1 MNRLFRLFPVLFIV
15 SLFLLF
21 VHSFVL
27 AQEAPQTLAPDT
39 PLTGELTAENVA
51 DVYRIQAEAETTV
64 TVTVSSETLPLAMI
78 LTDAQ
83 GVVFAE
89 VTADEIGDTALES
102 FAIETSGLYFVTVF
116 AAPGADPAVGTYEI
130 LLTVAEPVA
139 EVTPETTD
147 EVAEVAPTAAPE
159 TTQTVAALQP
169 PTDILLNNGMEVRLS
184 WNAAVDLNLEVRD
197 PLGNSLFFD
206 SRTTPIGGE
215 FGFDVNGLC
224 EVITENPVET
234 ATWPAGFLPT
244 GSYEILVFYRED
256 CEGISQTIDFTLN
269 VTVDGQALEPVN
281 ATLPPPPAADVDSVY
296 LANYVVNADGTA
308 SINEGGYYP
317 DTSINQLPAPVE
329 EVTASTTPIQFD
341 TPVQGAIFEQQD
353 YVAYSFDAAADDV
366 VTVQMTATSG
376 SLDTLL
382 QLIGPS
388 GNVVEVNDDFNG
400 TNSTIA
406 NARLLQEGTY
416 TIVATRYGKELG
428 GTEGEFQLVLSG
440 STDTLPSNLANLNL
454 PDGDIEVYLT
464 WETNADL
471 QLLVRDPAGQAIFDD
486 QPRSTSG
493 GLLAANGNVGC
504 QVSEGTA
511 VSYIYW
517 PLGLLRPGI
526 YETEVW
532 FQNQCGDTTP
542 PEFTL
547 TIVVDGE
554 VVAVERRIPAFNDRY
569 VQTFV
574 VEADGSARVLPGG
587 FNSEGTAGF
596 DFRSEPALPI
606 QENTPVNGSITLDN
620 AFDVYSFQGTAGDV
634 VTINMVATQG
644 TLDTKVFLVGPSGA
658 ELIFN
663 DDADPALVTGVEGR
677 TTDSLISAFTLTET
691 GEYLIVAT
699 RFGAVNGG
707 TTGGYR
713 LTLQSASN

>member
-1 MNRLFRLFPVLFIV
+1 MNRIFRLFPILIVLSV
-15 SLFLLF
+15 MMLLAQNW
-21 VHSFVL
+21 VL
-27 AQEAPQTLAPDT
+27 AQEVPTTLTPDAPIA
-39 PLTGELTAENVA
+39 GELSAENIS
-51 DVYRIQAEAETTV
+51 DVYRLQAEADTTLTV
-64 TVTVSSETLPLAMI
+64 TATSDALPLAMI

-83 GVVFAE
+83 GVAYAE
-89 VTADEIGDTALES
+89 VVADDLGVATLDS
-102 FAIETSGLYFVTVF
+102 FAIEISGLYFVTVF
-116 AAPGADPAVGTYEI
+116 AAPGAESAGGAYEI
-130 LLTVAEPVA
+130 LLTLEGEAAAET
-139 EVTPETTD
+139 TPETTEAVED
-147 EVAEVAPTAAPE
+147 APTTAPE
-159 TTQTVAALQP
+159 TTEPAALQP
-169 PTDILLNNGMEVRLS
+169 PTDILLNNGMEVRLE
-184 WNAAVDLNLEVRD
+184 WDAAVDLNLEVRD
-197 PLGNSLFFD
+197 PLSNSLFFD
-206 SRTTPIGGE
+206 SRTSPIGGE

-224 EVITENPVET
+224 EVITPDPVET

-244 GSYEILVFYRED
+244 GSYEILVFYRQD
-256 CEGISQTIDFTLN
+256 CEGISQTIDFTLT
-269 VTVDGQALEPVN
+269 VTVDGQTLETVS

-308 SINEGGYYP
+308 SINQGGYYP

-329 EVTASTTPIQFD
+329 EVTANPRPIQRD
-341 TPVQGAIFEQQD
+341 VPVQGAIFEQQD
-353 YVAYSFDAAADDV
+353 YVAYTFAAEADEV
-366 VTVQMTATSG
+366 VTIQMTATSG

-388 GNVVEVNDDFNG
+388 GAVVEVNDDFEG

-406 NARLLQEGTY
+406 NARLLQAGTY
-416 TIVATRYGKELG
+416 TIVASRYGKEIG

-547 TIVVDGE
+547 TIVVDDE

-574 VEADGSARVLPGG
+574 VEADGSTRVLPGG

-606 QENTPVNGSITLDN
+606 QLNVPVNGSITLDN

-634 VTINMVATQG
+634 VTIRMEATQG
-644 TLDTKVFLVGPSGA
+644 TLDTKLFLVGPSGA
-658 ELIFN
+658 ELIVN

-699 RFGAVNGG
+699 RFGDVNGG